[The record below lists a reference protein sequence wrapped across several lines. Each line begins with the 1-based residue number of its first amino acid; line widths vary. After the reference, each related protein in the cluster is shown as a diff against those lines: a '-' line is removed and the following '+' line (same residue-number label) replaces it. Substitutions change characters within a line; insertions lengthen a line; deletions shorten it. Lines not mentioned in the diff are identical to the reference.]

1 MAETN
6 LQDDL
11 NRKIGVLTRRETE
24 ARILAPL
31 IKALADEFGRERVE
45 KVVSETI
52 ISLAREQGASLSAE
66 FGDSLGSFLETLQF
80 WMKDGAMEIEILDQS
95 DTRLDFDVKRCRYA
109 ELYAALG
116 IKELG
121 AMLSCNRDY
130 SLIEGFNP
138 DARLRRDKTIMAGDS
153 CCTFRYQFPERTGT
167 GDSDPKP

>member
-66 FGDSLGSFLETLQF
+66 FGDSLGSFLETLKF

-109 ELYAALG
+109 ELYATLG

-138 DARLRRDKTIMAGDS
+138 DASLRRDKTIMAGDS

-167 GDSDPKP
+167 GDSDPKS

>member
-11 NRKIGVLTRRETE
+11 NRKIGVLTRREAE

-31 IKALADEFGRERVE
+31 MNALADEFGRERVE

-52 ISLAREQGASLSAE
+52 VSLAREQGAALSAE
-66 FGDSLGSFLETLQF
+66 FGNSLDSFLETLQF

-95 DTRLDFDVKRCRYA
+95 DTRLDFDVKRCKYA

-116 IKELG
+116 IKEFG

-138 DARLRRDKTIMAGDS
+138 DASLRRDKTIMAGDS
-153 CCTFRYQFPERTGT
+153 CCTFRYQFPERSVTGN
-167 GDSDPKP
+167 SDHKT

>member
-31 IKALADEFGRERVE
+31 IDALADEFGRERVE
-45 KVVSETI
+45 KVVSETV

-66 FGDSLGSFLETLQF
+66 FGDSLDSFLETLQF

-95 DTRLDFDVKRCRYA
+95 DTRLDFDVRRCKYA
-109 ELYAALG
+109 ELYEALG
-116 IKELG
+116 IKDLG

-138 DARLRRDKTIMAGDS
+138 DASLRRDKTIMAGDA
-153 CCTFRYQFPERTGT
+153 CCTFRYQFPKRSGT
-167 GDSDPKP
+167 VDSDRKT

>member
-1 MAETN
+1 MDQDK

-11 NRKIGVLTRRETE
+11 NRKIGVLTRREAE

-31 IKALADEFGRERVE
+31 IDALADEFGRERVE
-45 KVVSETI
+45 KIVSETI
-52 ISLAREQGASLSAE
+52 ISLAREQGNSLASE
-66 FGDSLGSFLETLQF
+66 FGDSLESFQETLQF

-109 ELYAALG
+109 EPYAALG
-116 IKELG
+116 IRELG
-121 AMLSCNRDY
+121 AMLSCNRDF

-153 CCTFRYQFPERTGT
+153 CCTFRYEFPRNSEQAG
-167 GDSDPKP
+167 SDTEA

>member
-1 MAETN
+1 MAEDK

-11 NRKIGVLTRRETE
+11 NRKIGVLTRREAE

-31 IKALADEFGRERVE
+31 IDALAVEFGRERVE

-52 ISLAREQGASLSAE
+52 INLAREQGASLASE
-66 FGDSLGSFLETLQF
+66 FGDSLDSFLETLQF

-109 ELYAALG
+109 ELYGALG
-116 IKELG
+116 IRELG
-121 AMLSCNRDY
+121 AMLSCNRDF

-138 DARLRRDKTIMAGDS
+138 GARLRRDKTIMAGDS
-153 CCTFRYQFPERTGT
+153 CCTFRYEFPSSSEQAGS
-167 GDSDPKP
+167 GNEA

>member
-11 NRKIGVLTRRETE
+11 NRKIGVLTRREAE

-31 IKALADEFGRERVE
+31 MNALADEFGRERVE

-52 ISLAREQGASLSAE
+52 VSLAREQGAALSAE
-66 FGDSLGSFLETLQF
+66 FGNSLGSFLETLQF

-95 DTRLDFDVKRCRYA
+95 DTRLDFDVKRCKYA

-116 IKELG
+116 IKEFG

-138 DARLRRDKTIMAGDS
+138 DASLRRDKTIMAGDS
-153 CCTFRYQFPERTGT
+153 CCTFRYQFPERSVTSN
-167 GDSDPKP
+167 SDPTS

>member
-11 NRKIGVLTRRETE
+11 NRKIGVLTRREAE

-31 IKALADEFGRERVE
+31 MNALADEFGRERVE

-52 ISLAREQGASLSAE
+52 VSLAREQGAALSAE
-66 FGDSLGSFLETLQF
+66 FGNSLGSFLETLQF

-95 DTRLDFDVKRCRYA
+95 DTRLDFDVKRCKYA

-116 IKELG
+116 IKEFG

-138 DARLRRDKTIMAGDS
+138 DASLRRDKTIMAGDD
-153 CCTFRYQFPERTGT
+153 CCTFRYQFPGRSGT
-167 GDSDPKP
+167 DNSDHKT

>member
-138 DARLRRDKTIMAGDS
+138 DASLRRDKTIMAGDS
-153 CCTFRYQFPERTGT
+153 CCTFRYRFPERSGT